1 MDIYII
7 SKRIYTF
14 IYTYIYIWLGNFRY
28 NCKRG
33 QLNNE
38 GRGELQEIKQSR
50 DKTKIGKEIML

>member
-1 MDIYII
+1 MDIYHF
-7 SKRIYTF
+7 K
-14 IYTYIYIWLGNFRY
+14 TYIYVCIHLYIYMIGKFRY